1 MKVMKNVVDVSA
13 AGNKTDCQS
22 EPVKHEILVGLLG
35 EKVTFFCGVYIYTG
49 TLVGVSNEAV
59 ALEGTQI
66 VYETG
71 SFSDAKWKDAQ
82 GLCNKTHYI
91 MHHSIE
97 SFGKMK

>member
-1 MKVMKNVVDVSA
+1 MKVMKNVVDVSTA
-13 AGNKTDCQS
+13 NGKSSCNS

-35 EKVTFFCGVYIYTG
+35 EKLTFFCGVYIYTG
-49 TLVGVSNEAV
+49 TLVGVSDEAV
-59 ALEGTQI
+59 ALENTAI

-71 SFSDAKWKDAQ
+71 AFAEANWKDAQ
-82 GLCNKTHYI
+82 SLCNKTHYI